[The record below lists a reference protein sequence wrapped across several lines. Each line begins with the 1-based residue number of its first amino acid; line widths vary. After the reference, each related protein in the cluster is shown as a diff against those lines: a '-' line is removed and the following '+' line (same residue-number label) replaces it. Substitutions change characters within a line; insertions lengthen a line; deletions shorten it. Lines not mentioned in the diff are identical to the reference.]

1 MITYEKALETAKY
14 YRDDLTQ
21 VCEYEKAYVFSNPKD
36 EGYIGGAHSPVVV
49 LKEDGS
55 TTNMAAFVYSGTGKE
70 LGMRAI

>member
-1 MITYEKALETAKY
+1 MITYEKALETARL
-14 YRDDLTQ
+14 YRSDITQ
-21 VCEYEKAYVFSNPKD
+21 VLEYEKGYVFSNPKD
-36 EGYIGGAHSPVVV
+36 SGYIGGVHSPVVV